1 MPIGRDEVVGA
12 ALRLL
17 DEYGLADLSMRRVAD
32 LLGVKA
38 GALYWHVPSK
48 QGLLAAVCD
57 RVLGEASPPTGGG
70 RDALLLWARTL
81 REVLLG
87 HRDSADLVATALASG
102 LGEVDPTRGL
112 AGVLEARLGRVH
124 ARWAAQALLHLVL
137 GHVAH
142 EQNLALFQQLAATGP
157 GPSPRDD
164 EGFDYAVGALLDG
177 LLGSAARTD

>member
-1 MPIGRDEVVGA
+1 MPIGRDEVVAA
-12 ALRLL
+12 ALHIL

-32 LLGVKA
+32 QLDVKA
-38 GALYWHVPSK
+38 GALYWHVPNK
-48 QGLLAAVCD
+48 QGLLAAVAD
-57 RVLGEASPPTGGG
+57 RVLGEVRPPTGGG
-70 RDALLLWARTL
+70 REVLVGWARTL
-81 REVLLG
+81 RDVLLR

-102 LGEVDPTRGL
+102 LGEVDPTHGL
-112 AGVLEARLGRVH
+112 TGVLEARLGPVQ

-142 EQNLALFQQLAATGP
+142 EQNLALFQQLATTGP

-177 LLGSAARTD
+177 LLGAAPGVD